1 MYKTN
6 SEADTF
12 AFGKALGECLRAG
25 DTVLLYGDL
34 GSGKSVL
41 ARGCARG
48 QGVTESM
55 ASPTFTL
62 MQPYRGDRN
71 TVYHYDLYRLTGADE
86 LFYSGLEEHIGTD
99 GIALIEW
106 PQQGDVCPD
115 VRVEIDFVRGEAPE
129 ERLIEL
135 ALIGFDGREEE
146 IAAALSRWSM

>member
-1 MYKTN
+1 MYRTT

-12 AFGKALGECLRAG
+12 AFGRALGACLEVG

-48 QGVTESM
+48 QGVMESM

-62 MQPYRGDRN
+62 MQPYRGTKN
-71 TVYHYDLYRLTGADE
+71 TVYHYDLYRLSGADE

-106 PQQGDVCPD
+106 PQQGDVCPE
-115 VRVEIDFVRGEAPE
+115 VRAEIDFVRGEGPD

-135 ALIGFDGREEE
+135 QLIGFGGREQAIYE
-146 IAAALSRWSM
+146 ALSPWSK